1 MHVVLL
7 FLVLFYV
14 MAFVYDKIID
24 KEIKRTPNLRSKLVA
39 LKYFN
44 SLQARPKALST
55 LLSFKFSGISTQLT
69 VIGSIFSVLMYLA
82 IIGGLYL
89 LSR

>member
-14 MAFVYDKIID
+14 MAFVYDNIID

-44 SLQARPKALST
+44 SLQARPKAL
-55 LLSFKFSGISTQLT
+55 
-69 VIGSIFSVLMYLA
+69 
-82 IIGGLYL
+82 
-89 LSR
+89 